1 VACGL
6 CPQICPA
13 NCIKLVPGE
22 DEQGHRYPL
31 IYEIDEFRC
40 IFCGYCQEVC
50 PEEAIHVGVHYEN
63 SEYSRDRFV
72 YDLER
77 LTAQTH
83 PVSTLWDPSDPK
95 GE

>member
-1 VACGL
+1 
-6 CPQICPA
+6 
-13 NCIKLVPGE
+13 
-22 DEQGHRYPL
+22 
-31 IYEIDEFRC
+31 
-40 IFCGYCQEVC
+40 
-50 PEEAIHVGVHYEN
+50 
-63 SEYSRDRFV
+63 V